1 MSQHGEGAQKD
12 KEEKRQITLTY
23 KALHNKVE
31 SKLEEAEKLSNKL
44 KSSLQLEELG
54 DQTDRDFLP
63 GLELLAVAYNNTVLE
78 LIELYKQDKT
88 NELEEGK
95 LAAHEKYLNYVNMLV
110 NKIKNRLSDKLS
122 EKSAT
127 RAGYESDAICQIF
140 WQ

>member
-1 MSQHGEGAQKD
+1 M
-12 KEEKRQITLTY
+12 
-23 KALHNKVE
+23 HNKVK

-54 DQTDRDFLP
+54 DQTDHNYLP

-95 LAAHEKYLNYVNMLV
+95 LAA
-110 NKIKNRLSDKLS
+110 
-122 EKSAT
+122 
-127 RAGYESDAICQIF
+127 Q
-140 WQ
+140 